1 MARGRKSMSKTR
13 ALEVA
18 IRRLQKGRMP
28 SMRAAAAVLAN
39 LRDELLD
46 CEESI
51 RAATVVPLKTR
62 LPSAA

>member
-1 MARGRKSMSKTR
+1 MSRTR

-28 SMRAAAAVLAN
+28 SMRAAAAVLAD
-39 LRDELLD
+39 LRDELLAG
-46 CEESI
+46 EELS
-51 RAATVVPLKTR
+51 RAARVTPVDTR

>member
-1 MARGRKSMSKTR
+1 MSRTR

-18 IRRLQKGRMP
+18 IRRLQKGRIP

-39 LRDELLD
+39 SRDELLAGD
-46 CEESI
+46 ESS
-51 RAATVVPLKTR
+51 RAANVIPLKTR